1 MTDPDQSSGKN
12 DRPSISGNA
21 QPGIVR
27 RLFNGLKTVFG
38 VADTESSLRESLEEV
53 IEEHDLDAA
62 GLGREEQSMLFN
74 VLDYG
79 AMRADDIMVPRADI
93 VAVDTT
99 LDSENLLKAFA
110 RAAHSRLPVYR
121 ENLDDIIGM
130 IHLKDVVIAL
140 DRQRTADDAA
150 EGSSQDGFDTSE
162 IIREVLFVAPSMRL
176 IDLLAKMRAKRTH
189 MAIVIDEYGGA
200 DGLVTIEDL
209 VEQIVGD
216 IEDEHDEPERLV
228 LKPVRAGVFDCDARL
243 SVEELEK
250 VLDCDLL
257 PENLDDGIDTVGGLV
272 VSLEGRV
279 PAIGESITHNQ
290 GYAFEVLDA
299 DPRRIK
305 KLRIYTPDSATT

>member
-1 MTDPDQSSGKN
+1 MTDPDHPSEDN
-12 DRPSISGNA
+12 DRPSISGDA
-21 QPGIVR
+21 RSGIVQR
-27 RLFNGLKTVFG
+27 FFRGLKASLSM
-38 VADTESSLRESLEEV
+38 ADSESSLRESLEEV

-62 GLGREEQSMLFN
+62 GLGQEEQSMLFN

-79 AMRADDIMVPRADI
+79 NMRADDIMVPRADI
-93 VAVDTT
+93 VAVNAA
-99 LDSENLLKAFA
+99 LDSESLLKAFA

-130 IHLKDVVIAL
+130 IHLKDVVIEL
-140 DRQRTADDAA
+140 DRQRTTGTAA
-150 EGSSQDGFDTSE
+150 GDTAS
-162 IIREVLFVAPSMRL
+162 IVREVLYVAPSMKL
-176 IDLLAKMRAKRTH
+176 MDLLAKMRAKRTH

-216 IEDEHDEPERLV
+216 IEDEHDDTERLV

-257 PENLDDGIDTVGGLV
+257 PENLDDDIDTVGGLV
-272 VSLEGRV
+272 ASLEGRV
-279 PAIGESITHNQ
+279 PAIGESIVHEQ

-305 KLRIYTPDSATT
+305 KVRIYAPDAEAS